1 MRGTPDASVFM
12 LCLRAKGETM
22 IDAIDRKILA
32 VLQSDASLSM
42 TEVAERVGLT
52 STPCWRRIQRLESSG
67 YIRRRVALL
76 DEEKMN
82 VGVSV
87 FIAVRTNQHS
97 ADWFDQFRKAVSS
110 MPEVVEFFRL
120 SGEIDYLI
128 RAVVPD
134 IKSYDSLYQRLIN
147 KVEIYDISS
156 MFSMEKIKSTTEV
169 PVDYA

>member
-1 MRGTPDASVFM
+1 MT
-12 LCLRAKGETM
+12 

-32 VLQSDASLSM
+32 VLQSDASLSV
-42 TEVAERVGLT
+42 TDISERVGLT
-52 STPCWRRIQRLESSG
+52 STPCWRRIQKLETEG

-97 ADWFDQFRKAVSS
+97 ADWLDRFRKAVSS
-110 MPEVVEFFRL
+110 LPEVVEFFRL
-120 SGEIDYLI
+120 SGEVDYLI

-134 IKSYDSLYQRLIN
+134 IKSYDDLYQRLIS

-156 MFSMEKIKSTTEV
+156 MIAMEKIKSTTEI
-169 PVDYA
+169 PLNYAK

>member
-1 MRGTPDASVFM
+1 MT
-12 LCLRAKGETM
+12 
-22 IDAIDRKILA
+22 IDAIDRRILA
-32 VLQSDASLSM
+32 VLQSDASLSV
-42 TEVAERVGLT
+42 TDISERVGLT
-52 STPCWRRIQRLESSG
+52 STPCWRRIQKLESSG

-97 ADWFDQFRKAVSS
+97 ADWLDRFRKAVSS
-110 MPEVVEFFRL
+110 LPEVVEFFRL
-120 SGEIDYLI
+120 SGEVDYLI

-134 IKSYDSLYQRLIN
+134 IKSYDDLYQRLIS

-156 MFSMEKIKSTTEV
+156 MIAMEKIKSTTEIPLNYV
-169 PVDYA
+169 K

>member
-1 MRGTPDASVFM
+1 MT
-12 LCLRAKGETM
+12 
-22 IDAIDRKILA
+22 IDAIDRRILA
-32 VLQSDASLSM
+32 VLQSDASLSV
-42 TEVAERVGLT
+42 TDISERVGLT
-52 STPCWRRIQRLESSG
+52 STPCWRRIQKLESSG

-97 ADWFDQFRKAVSS
+97 ADWLDRFRKAVSS
-110 MPEVVEFFRL
+110 LPEVVEFFRL

-134 IKSYDSLYQRLIN
+134 IKSYDDLYQRLIS

-156 MFSMEKIKSTTEV
+156 MIAMEKIKSTTEIPLNYV
-169 PVDYA
+169 K